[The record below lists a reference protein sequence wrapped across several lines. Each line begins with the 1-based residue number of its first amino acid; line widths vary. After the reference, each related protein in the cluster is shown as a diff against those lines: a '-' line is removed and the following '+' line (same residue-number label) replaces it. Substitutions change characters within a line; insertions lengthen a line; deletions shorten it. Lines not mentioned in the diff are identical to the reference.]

1 MNKIIDS
8 YLFIISKNLKL
19 PKIQVLS
26 QNQPSYRFIISKK
39 EQQAIIAFLTLVKE
53 ELPAGE
59 FEEDFNVDQLSRVEI
74 SRGVYFYSLEIRDPE
89 TSSGQTKTRSKK
101 LFLLNNIF
109 SVIISG
115 GQNEILNYRSI
126 CCFI

>member
-26 QNQPSYRFIISKK
+26 QNQSSYRFIISKK
-39 EQQAIIAFLTLVKE
+39 EQQAKIALLTLVKE

-59 FEEDFNVDQLSRVEI
+59 FEEDFNVDQLSGVEI

-89 TSSGQTKTRSKK
+89 TSLPDGKAGSGQTKTRSKR

-109 SVIISG
+109 SIIISG
-115 GQNEILNYRSI
+115 G
-126 CCFI
+126 